1 MWKTLEGIKVYSDHD
16 DQIQEIIDNAI
27 VSIGLQM
34 KDLGLTGTVR
44 VSIDLT
50 QDPSAR

>member
-1 MWKTLEGIKVYSDHD
+1 MEGIRVYSDHD

-27 VSIGLQM
+27 VAIGLQM
-34 KDLGLTGTVR
+34 KDLGLAGTVR

-50 QDPSAR
+50 KDSSTR